1 MEAVTGFIFLGSKIT
16 EDGVCRHE
24 TQTHLLLGRKAMT
37 NTDSA
42 LKNRDS
48 TLSTKVHIGKAMVFP
63 VVMNG
68 YESWTTMK
76 AEREI
81 VDALEL
87 WC

>member
-1 MEAVTGFIFLGSKIT
+1 MTDYFFLGLKIT
-16 EDGVCRHE
+16 LDSDSNHE
-24 TQTHLLLGRKAMT
+24 IKRCLLLGRKAMT